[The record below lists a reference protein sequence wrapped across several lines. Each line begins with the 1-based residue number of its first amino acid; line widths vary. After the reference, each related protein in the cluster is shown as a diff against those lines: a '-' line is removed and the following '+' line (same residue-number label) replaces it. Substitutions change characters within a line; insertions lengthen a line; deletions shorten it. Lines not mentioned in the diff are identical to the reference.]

1 MLQRLLIRS
10 LLVFVVL
17 LLAACQATQAASTPT
32 ITATTAPVSIP
43 TNTPTLAPVAPTAV
57 APTAT
62 STPTTEALGSIN
74 GWVWHDWCGVSG
86 QPIGRGKETTGCIQE
101 GDHYRANGIKEN
113 TEAIIGGVKVKL
125 GAGACP
131 AIGAERAEA
140 QTLATDL
147 SYSFTG
153 LTPGTYCVSI
163 DPLVEPSLSK
173 LQNGSWT
180 YPDRVGGTTQTTV
193 NLAAGENK
201 FDVNFG
207 WDYIDLP
214 STTSTACTYRAAF
227 LGDVTI
233 PDNTITAPAS
243 VFIKTWRLRN
253 DGNCPWGPNQYVR
266 SLTFFNGDQMGAPN
280 EIPLLTTVPPGGIAD
295 VSINMI
301 APSREGTYRSEWML
315 MVAQGPLFGVGA
327 NGQTPLYTQ
336 IIVRW
341 GIPEPACVYRATFLG
356 DVSVPDNSPIA
367 PNAPFNKIWSVRND
381 STCPWGPGTAMH
393 SLIFVDGTVMNSQT
407 RLELP
412 YVVQPGQSFELT
424 VPLLSPIYPG
434 TYRAEWK
441 FRADTGELFGV
452 GPSGQAP
459 LYVQIVVANT
469 TPCTYRATFLGDV
482 TIPDNT
488 LVSPGQPFRKTW
500 RLRNDGTCAW
510 GPNATVPAMT
520 NINNNSFGA
529 PTVIAMPIVPPGGV
543 VDLSIDMV
551 APNTPGLQRSEWMF
565 MVNEGGLRGVGA
577 QGETPL
583 YVQIVVSGLP

>member
-1 MLQRLLIRS
+1 MSQRLSVGS
-10 LLVFVVL
+10 LLIFAVL
-17 LLAACQATQAASTPT
+17 LLAACQATQAASSPT
-32 ITATTAPVSIP
+32 ATATTQAPVSIP
-43 TNTPTLAPVAPTAV
+43 TSTPTLAPA

-62 STPTTEALGSIN
+62 PATPTTEALGSIS

-86 QPIGRGKETTGCIQE
+86 QPIGPGKETTGCVQE
-101 GDHYRANGIKEN
+101 GDHYRANGIKESN
-113 TEAIIGGVKVKL
+113 EAIIPGVKVRL
-125 GAGACP
+125 GAGPCS

-140 QTLATDL
+140 ETLATDL

-153 LTPGTYCVSI
+153 LKPGTYCASI

-180 YPDRVGGTTQTTV
+180 YPDRVGGTIQQTI

-201 FDVNFG
+201 LDVNFG

-214 STTSTACTYRAAF
+214 STTSAACTYRAAF

-233 PDNTITAPAS
+233 PDNTITAPGGA
-243 VFIKTWRLRN
+243 FIKTWRLRN
-253 DGNCPWGPNQYVR
+253 DGNCAWGPNQYVR
-266 SLTFFNGDQMGAPN
+266 SLAFFNGDQMSAPN
-280 EIPLLTTVPPGGIAD
+280 EVPLLTTVPPGGIVD
-295 VSINMI
+295 VSINLI
-301 APSREGTYRSEWML
+301 APSRAGTYRSEWML

-327 NGQTPLYTQ
+327 NGQTPLYAQ
-336 IIVRW
+336 IIVQP
-341 GIPEPACVYRATFLG
+341 GIPEPPCVYRATFLG

-381 STCPWGPGTAMH
+381 STCAWGPGTAMH
-393 SLIFVDGTVMNSQT
+393 SLVFVGGTPMNPQA
-407 RLELP
+407 RVELP
-412 YVVQPGQSFELT
+412 YVVQPGQSFELS
-424 VPLLSPIYPG
+424 VSLVSPSLPG

-441 FRADTGELFGV
+441 LKADTGELIGV
-452 GPSGQAP
+452 GPGGQAA
-459 LYVQIVVANT
+459 LYVQIVVPNSA
-469 TPCTYRATFLGDV
+469 PCTYRATFLGDV

-488 LVSPGQPFRKTW
+488 LISPGQPFRKTW

-510 GPNATVPAMT
+510 GPNATVPAIT

-529 PTVIAMPIVPPGGV
+529 PTVIAMPAVPPGGV

-551 APNTPGLQRSEWMF
+551 APNTSGLQRSEWMF

-583 YVQIVVSGLP
+583 YVQISVPGVP